1 MLVDGMPRWY
11 GRGWIRYDVIML
23 YKRTI
28 GVVMAFVLAGSALA
42 PTGAAVAQTETTSGT
57 LTVPPTTQDVEPT
70 APPTFRPDPPSTTPV
85 TQTPNEATTTSTGAT
100 TTVPA
105 GTGPTLAPVCGVPD
119 GQGAGCRLIAY
130 YGTPLSNGMGI
141 LGRLDKP
148 TMISSL
154 KRDVAM
160 WQKADP
166 ATPTRC
172 TMELIAVVAQAAPGR
187 SGLYRG
193 RAAPDVV
200 RRVLG
205 WAREAGC
212 LLLLDVQV
220 GWSSVAG
227 ELAYLEPFLAEPDV
241 HLALDPEWDMPPGVK
256 PGSQI
261 GTMDAG
267 DINGAVDLL
276 DRLVR
281 DRKLGPKMLVVHRF
295 REFMVTNPTKIRTPS
310 TIRLVANM
318 DGFGTPER
326 KLQSYAVALRG
337 MPTRLS
343 GFKLFTNPKLD
354 TPMLTP
360 AQTLGGRVMPPPVFI
375 NYQ

>member
-1 MLVDGMPRWY
+1 MSIRLV
-11 GRGWIRYDVIML
+11 
-23 YKRTI
+23 
-28 GVVMAFVLAGSALA
+28 
-42 PTGAAVAQTETTSGT
+42 AVAIVASIVTAPAILGGGLAAAQSENTSGT
-57 LTVPPTTQDVEPT
+57 VTSLVQTAPPTTVDAEPT

-85 TQTPNEATTTSTGAT
+85 TQTPNEATTTSGGT
-100 TTVPA
+100 TTTLPA

-119 GQGAGCRLIAY
+119 GRGAGCRLIAY
-130 YGTPLSNGMGI
+130 YGTPLSKAMGI
-141 LGRLDKP
+141 LGRLDKA

-160 WQKADP
+160 WEAADP

-172 TMELIAVVAQAAPGR
+172 TMELIAIVAQAAPGP

-193 RAAPDVV
+193 RAAPEVV

-212 LLLLDVQV
+212 LLLLDIQV

-256 PGSQI
+256 PGKQI
-261 GTMDAG
+261 GTMDAA
-267 DINGAVDLL
+267 DINGAVALL

-281 DRKLGPKMLVVHRF
+281 ERKLGPKLLVVHRF
-295 REFMVTNPTKIRTPS
+295 REFMVTNPSKINVPPS
-310 TIRLVANM
+310 IRLVANM

-326 KLQSYAVALRG
+326 KLQSYGVALRG
-337 MPTRLS
+337 MPTKLS

-360 AQTLGGRVMPPPVFI
+360 KQTLDGRVRPAPVFI